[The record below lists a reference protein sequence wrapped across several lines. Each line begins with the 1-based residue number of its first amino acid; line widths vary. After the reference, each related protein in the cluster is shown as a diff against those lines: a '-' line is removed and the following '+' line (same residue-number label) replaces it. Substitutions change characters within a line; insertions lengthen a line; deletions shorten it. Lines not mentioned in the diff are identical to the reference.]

1 MAGNQADVCPYS
13 RPFPADFDE
22 CPAFQPAEFI
32 ALDIRYEPLP
42 PVWTCR
48 HLAAKSL
55 HWVEEVRRQRLDK
68 IRALGVDLSQATR
81 ELLPQLWAAKGDELR
96 KLAEGLDVSEEMRAL
111 DEIRGRYM
119 KTAKVFFEERSA
131 VLAEI
136 NLPLDLVLQLV
147 DAALADFVGAK
158 AIPGQYRVPDELLD
172 RFPEDVRV
180 ILRPTG

>member
-1 MAGNQADVCPYS
+1 
-13 RPFPADFDE
+13 
-22 CPAFQPAEFI
+22 
-32 ALDIRYEPLP
+32 
-42 PVWTCR
+42 
-48 HLAAKSL
+48 
-55 HWVEEVRRQRLDK
+55 VEEVRRQRLDK

-81 ELLPQLWAAKGDELR
+81 ELLPQLWAVKGDELR
-96 KLAEGLDVSEEMRAL
+96 KLAQGLDVSEEMRAL

-131 VLAEI
+131 VLTEI
-136 NLPLDLVLQLV
+136 NLPLDLVFQLV